1 MNRHQFHRRV
11 WGSVFGLALVL
22 LWLGSALYDVQVVQG
37 PSLAARGNHIIQES
51 ETVEAAR
58 GQILERYGRAG
69 PFCVPYGRGGGTHRG
84 GLSGPGVF
92 LRLG

>member
-37 PSLAARGNHIIQES
+37 PSLAARANHKIQET
-51 ETVEAAR
+51 ETVAPRVA
-58 GQILERYGRAG
+58 
-69 PFCVPYGRGGGTHRG
+69 T
-84 GLSGPGVF
+84 F
-92 LRLG
+92 LDR